1 MDDLWV
7 TKVENN
13 PKYRELVRKRSRFGW
28 TLAILMLVIYYAFIL
43 TIAFAPGFLARPLSE
58 TSIITVGIPIGLGV
72 IISAFVLTG
81 IYVWRANTEFDR
93 INNELKREV
102 L

>member
-1 MDDLWV
+1 MDDDWV
-7 TKVENN
+7 RKVENH
-13 PKYRELVRKRSRFGW
+13 PKYRELVKKRSRFGW
-28 TLAILMLVIYYAFIL
+28 SLAALMLIIYYAFIL
-43 TIAFAPGFLARPLSE
+43 TIAFAPGFLATPLGSE
-58 TSIITVGIPIGLGV
+58 TVITVGIPIGLGV

>member
-1 MDDLWV
+1 
-7 TKVENN
+7 
-13 PKYRELVRKRSRFGW
+13 
-28 TLAILMLVIYYAFIL
+28 
-43 TIAFAPGFLARPLSE
+43 
-58 TSIITVGIPIGLGV
+58 V

>member
-1 MDDLWV
+1 MDDVWV
-7 TKVENN
+7 TKVENH
-13 PKYRELVRKRSRFGW
+13 PKYQELVRKRSQFGW
-28 TLAILMLVIYYAFIL
+28 TLAILMLVIYYGFIMM
-43 TIAFAPGFLARPLSE
+43 IAFAPKFLARPLSE
-58 TSIITVGIPIGLGV
+58 TSVITIGIPIGLGV

-93 INNELKREV
+93 LNNELKREV

>member
-7 TKVENN
+7 TKVENH
-13 PKYRELVRKRSRFGW
+13 PKYRELVGKRSRFGW
-28 TLAILMLVIYYAFIL
+28 TLAILMLLIYFAFIL

-58 TSIITVGIPIGLGV
+58 TSIITVGMPIGLGV
-72 IISAFVLTG
+72 IISAFALTG

-93 INNELKREV
+93 INDELKREV

>member
-1 MDDLWV
+1 MEDIWV
-7 TKVENN
+7 TKVENH
-13 PKYRELVRKRSRFGW
+13 PKYQELVKKRSRFGW
-28 TLAILMLVIYYAFIL
+28 TLAILMLIIYYSFIM
-43 TIAFAPGFLARPLSE
+43 TIAFAPEFLARPLSE
-58 TSIITVGIPIGLGV
+58 TSIITIGIPVGLGV

>member
-7 TKVENN
+7 TKVENH
-13 PKYRELVRKRSRFGW
+13 PKYQELVRKRSRFGW
-28 TLAILMLVIYYAFIL
+28 TLAILMLIIYYSFIM
-43 TIAFAPGFLARPLSE
+43 TIAFAPEFLARPLSE

-93 INNELKREV
+93 LNNELKREV